1 MLGAVDSSLPSQ
13 GLPMALFPSPT
24 SALLGAF
31 ALGASILGGLTFAD
45 SASAQTAAVMPVAD
59 DYDTARGMAMGL
71 GARASA
77 ASTSALSYNPAN
89 LALGHAYHIETAVG
103 YSPQPGRFG
112 FGGSVVDGFSSPVA
126 LGTQYRYILGNGRD
140 GQSGMDGRVGLA
152 YAFSDAFSIG
162 VAGRYISFQREG
174 RQEGDVRGP
183 YAEGV
188 NIDASIRVTPLP
200 SFHIAVIGQ
209 NFIDYGTPLVPRLV
223 GGSMS
228 YTIDNMVTLAVDGFA
243 DLSTFHD
250 AAGNLRPEMLIGG
263 AGEVFT
269 GEVPIRLGYIYDS
282 GRGLHYI
289 TAGVGFVQPEYGIE
303 FAWRQQFIGD
313 DDTNLLLSFRYFVH

>member
-1 MLGAVDSSLPSQ
+1 MLLAVDSSLPAE
-13 GLPMALFPSPT
+13 GLSMTRPST
-24 SALLGAF
+24 SAWLGA
-31 ALGASILGGLTFAD
+31 ALSLGVSALSGF
-45 SASAQTAAVMPVAD
+45 SFVSEASAQTAAAVPVAD
-59 DYDTARGMAMGL
+59 DYETTRGMAMGL

-89 LALGHAYHIETAVG
+89 LALGHAYHIETVVG

-140 GQSGMDGRVGLA
+140 GQSGMDGRAGLA
-152 YAFSDAFSIG
+152 YAFSDAFAIG
-162 VAGRYISFQREG
+162 IAGRYISFQREG

-200 SFHIAVIGQ
+200 NFHIAAIGQ

-228 YTIDNMVTLAVDGFA
+228 YTIDNMVTLAIDGFA

-250 AAGNLRPEMLIGG
+250 AAGNLRPEMLLGA

-269 GEVPIRLGYIYDS
+269 GEVPIRLGYFYDS
-282 GRGLHYI
+282 GRGIHYI
-289 TAGVGFVQPEYGIE
+289 TAGVGFVQPEYGID
-303 FAWRQQFIGD
+303 FAWRQQIVGD
-313 DDTNLLLSFRYFVH
+313 DDSNLLLSFRYFVH

>member
-1 MLGAVDSSLPSQ
+1 MSLTRFSPRGEPVNNSFPKGNPASPAHAWLGA
-13 GLPMALFPSPT
+13 ALFFGVVS
-24 SALLGAF
+24 F
-31 ALGASILGGLTFAD
+31 AGEAQ
-45 SASAQTAAVMPVAD
+45 AQTAAPVPVAD

-112 FGGSVVDGFSSPVA
+112 FGGSLVDSFSSPVA
-126 LGTQYRYILGNGRD
+126 LATQYRYILGNGRD

-174 RQEGDVRGP
+174 RQDGDVRGP

-188 NIDASIRVTPLP
+188 NIDAAIRVTPLP
-200 SFHIAVIGQ
+200 NFHIAAIGQ

-228 YTIDNMVTLAVDGFA
+228 YTIDNMVTLAIDGFA

-250 AAGNLRPEMLIGG
+250 AAGNLRPEILLGA

-269 GEVPIRLGYIYDS
+269 GEVPIRVGYFYDS
-282 GRGLHYI
+282 GRAIHYI
-289 TAGVGFVQPEYGIE
+289 TAGVGFVQQEYGID
-303 FAWRQQFIGD
+303 FAWRQQIVGD
-313 DDTNLLLSFRYFVH
+313 DDTNLILTFRYFVH